1 MTVLPGLGTEP
12 LALQWTISRETG
24 KVPFVQIYFGGYR
37 VNQELTGGNDQ
48 PVCFHHLK
56 ASITKCFT
64 A

>member
-1 MTVLPGLGTEP
+1 MSSRYLPTDTGTHM
-12 LALQWTISRETG
+12 SG
-24 KVPFVQIYFGGYR
+24 KR
-37 VNQELTGGNDQ
+37 VSQELTGGSDH